1 MSAGHRCEI
10 DAGAGP
16 AREGILDGRAMLLVR
31 VRLFDND
38 CVDTPRPD
46 AYCDLR
52 PEQARRLA
60 LRLLEAA
67 EDAERLTT
75 QAGWWQ
81 RPR

>member
-31 VRLFDND
+31 VRLSDND
-38 CVDTPRPD
+38 CVDDPRPE

-52 PEQARRLA
+52 PEHARCLA
-60 LRLLEAA
+60 RRLLEAA
-67 EDAERLTT
+67 ADAERLTA